1 MKQEPRCGS
10 GEFPGVSRGEDVKQ
24 TSNLYGQVACVRT
37 TRVARIDED
46 LPVVGQG
53 TWHMGERPE
62 DRSREADAL
71 RLGVELGM
79 TVIDTAEYYAAGRAE
94 LVVADALRDIRA
106 QVFLVDKIFPHH
118 PTLESTRRAARA
130 ALRRTGAGYFDLLL
144 VHWPTPLFRVHLMA
158 LSMIYA
164 EGVARY
170 IGVSNFDQSWLV
182 RAGPGLPSDTP
193 VTANQLP
200 YNLGDRRLELEFL
213 DELRARGILVMAY
226 SPLGRGGLLRGRR
239 LAALAGIAREVGT
252 TPSQVALAWTVRHPG
267 VIAIPK
273 AVDPAHVRE
282 NAAAAEVVFTPEQ
295 LARLDEL
302 FPVGVKP
309 YQPDL
314 PAWQSLFRWAYQ
326 WEDRRMRRRSPPVG

>member
-1 MKQEPRCGS
+1 M
-10 GEFPGVSRGEDVKQ
+10 
-24 TSNLYGQVACVRT
+24 
-37 TRVARIDED
+37 ARIDED

-62 DRSREADAL
+62 NRTREADAL

-79 TVIDTAEYYAAGRAE
+79 TLIDTAEYYAAGRAE
-94 LVVADALRDIRA
+94 LVVGDALRDIRA
-106 QVFLVDKIFPHH
+106 QAFLVDKIFPHH

-144 VHWPTPLFRVHLMA
+144 IHWPTPLFRVHLMA

-170 IGVSNFDQSWLV
+170 IGVSNFDQTWLV
-182 RAGPGLPSDTP
+182 RAAPGLPSDTP

-213 DELRARGILVMAY
+213 AELQARGILVMAY
-226 SPLGRGGLLRGRR
+226 SPLGRGSLLRGRR
-239 LAALAGIAREVGT
+239 LAVLSGVGREVGA
-252 TPSQVALAWTVRHPG
+252 TPSQVALAWAVRHPG
-267 VIAIPK
+267 VVAIPK
-273 AVDPAHVRE
+273 AVAPAHVRE
-282 NAAAAEVVFTPEQ
+282 NAAAGDLVLTPDQ
-295 LARLDEL
+295 LARLDEA
-302 FPVGVKP
+302 FPAGGRI

-314 PAWQSLFRWAYQ
+314 PSWHAVFRWAYQ
-326 WEDRRMRRRSPPVG
+326 WEERRMRNNPPVR